1 MISLEMLQWKRASS
15 CLEGRTFR
23 FLRIAAGY
31 SRGAKDPFEVQEGRC
46 DFARHAVAEKG
57 LISPGG
63 ENLLFFSSCGR
74 LFSRCEG
81 DLRDPLV
88 WPQERPVSMRVAK
101 GLSGFLSS
109 RCWVLSPH
117 VESRPE
123 PEDSSP
129 VLTWILE
136 YFWSLHREVR
146 PRVEWGHARPLSSR
160 AVAAVSVFPSS

>member
-1 MISLEMLQWKRASS
+1 MLGSFLSGCKGVRTPLRFKREGVISLKTPQQKRASS
-15 CLEGRTFR
+15 RLEW
-23 FLRIAAGY
+23 RI
-31 SRGAKDPFEVQEGRC
+31 SW
-46 DFARHAVAEKG
+46 
-57 LISPGG
+57 
-63 ENLLFFSSCGR
+63 FFSSCGR
-74 LFSRCEG
+74 FLSSCDR